1 MKYQLGACHSSNVA
15 MALALVYAACSE
27 IGKGMSNQTDFTQNT
42 MYPVPGDGYVM
53 ILEICIYMYIYIYI

>member
-1 MKYQLGACHSSNVA
+1 

-53 ILEICIYMYIYIYI
+53 ILEICIYVYIYVIIFV